1 MERYNQFSSGENL
14 LLYVITSLL
23 AEIENS
29 TLILFDE
36 PETHLHP
43 NAVSLL
49 MNALYLLTD
58 QFNSFCIIGTHSP
71 LIIQE
76 ITSRNV
82 IVFKRFDNRL
92 EADTIGYETFAEN
105 ITTITDE
112 VFDNRQIAKYHYDI
126 LREL

>member
-1 MERYNQFSSGENL
+1 
-14 LLYVITSLL
+14 
-23 AEIENS
+23 
-29 TLILFDE
+29 
-36 PETHLHP
+36 
-43 NAVSLL
+43 

-112 VFDNRQIAKYHYDI
+112 VFDNREIAKYHYDI
-126 LREL
+126 LRELIKKNKGKSYEEIISIVKNDKIPIPLNIQLFVKSELRNNEKSQ